1 MFGIPPPFVWKS
13 QHIVGKQAFMV
24 VLLLSH
30 HEKCI
35 KDSSTKLVF
44 IFSKVKIQHSK
55 KSQSISVKPCKNT
68 I

>member
-1 MFGIPPPFVWKS
+1 MEHQNVWDFPPLLIWES
-13 QHIVGKQAFMV
+13 QNIAGKQAFMV

-44 IFSKVKIQHSK
+44 IFSKVKIQH
-55 KSQSISVKPCKNT
+55 
-68 I
+68 